1 MRTGAKT
8 PLAVLS
14 ALTILAGCKLSSQK
28 AVFLRIDRD
37 AVQFI
42 QWTQEGTQIKG
53 TIDILER
60 TPDNEIITFLA
71 VCDGV
76 LDGEKFSMITKS
88 VRTSQGGDEKPGEKI
103 IGRLKGGTLTLFIDE
118 GDTEPK
124 EFRRAAPAEFAEATR
139 KLEMRAKLNKGA
151 Y

>member
-1 MRTGAKT
+1 MKTGVKT

-14 ALTILAGCKLSSQK
+14 SLAILAGCKLSPQK
-28 AVFLRIDRD
+28 AGFLRTDSD

-60 TPDNEIITFLA
+60 TPDNEIRTALA
-71 VCDGV
+71 VFDGV
-76 LDGEKFSMITKS
+76 LDGENFRMTT
-88 VRTSQGGDEKPGEKI
+88 TSARSSERGDEEAGEKI
-103 IGRLKGGTLTLFIDE
+103 TGRLKGDALTLFSDE
-118 GDTEPK
+118 NGSEPK
-124 EFRRAAPAEFAEATR
+124 EFRRATQAEYAEASR
-139 KLEMRAKLNKGA
+139 NIQMRAKLNKGA

>member
-14 ALTILAGCKLSSQK
+14 ALAILAGCKLSSQK

-37 AVQFI
+37 AIQFI
-42 QWTQEGTQIKG
+42 QWTQEGAQIKG

-60 TPDNEIITFLA
+60 TPDNEIRTALA
-71 VCDGV
+71 VFDGV
-76 LDGEKFSMITKS
+76 LDGENFRMTT
-88 VRTSQGGDEKPGEKI
+88 TSAMTSRAGDKEPGEKI
-103 IGRLKGGTLTLFIDE
+103 SGRLKGDTLTLFSDE
-118 GDTEPK
+118 NGSEPK
-124 EFRRAAPAEFAEATR
+124 EFRRATQAEYAEASR
-139 KLEMRAKLNKGA
+139 NLHMRAKLNKGA

>member
-1 MRTGAKT
+1 MKTGVKT

-14 ALTILAGCKLSSQK
+14 SLAILAGCKLSPQK
-28 AVFLRIDRD
+28 AGFLRTDSD

-60 TPDNEIITFLA
+60 TPENEIGTALA
-71 VCDGV
+71 VFDGV
-76 LDGEKFSMITKS
+76 SDGENFSMVTKS
-88 VRTSQGGDEKPGEKI
+88 VRTSQGGDEEPGEKI
-103 IGRLKGGTLTLFIDE
+103 TGRFKGDTMTLFIDE
-118 GDTEPK
+118 DGSEPK
-124 EFRRAAPAEFAEATR
+124 EFRGAIHAEYAEASR
-139 KLEMRAKLNKGA
+139 KLQMRAKLNKGA